1 MTYRDKDIYEESK
14 PWEDGPTGPAPKNQP
29 VFISVD
35 LFAIGRWL
43 RRKFNGTRK
52 TRNTKGTGSV
62 DESDV
67 ADSTTPKSN
76 DNSGV

>member
-1 MTYRDKDIYEESK
+1 MRDNEHK
-14 PWEDGPTGPAPKNQP
+14 PWDDDPTGPAPKNQP
-29 VFISVD
+29 VFISID

-52 TRNTKGTGSV
+52 TGNTKSAGST

-67 ADSTTPKSN
+67 ADSTTSKGE
-76 DNSGV
+76 DNSCV